1 MRFSALCRRA
11 ALAHA
16 LPSAAA
22 LAQSSGPAGCTTGPA
37 SSCIDPVPA
46 TFLSG
51 SWIQDDSASEWTLV
65 ANNGAPMTFG
75 QVSGTVIVFPP
86 DPNCPTV
93 SYSVDPVSSNYSPS
107 AISYPTEGSTTFQWK
122 AVNPNPSG
130 TCDTF
135 TPVAWMVFQ
144 GTIPNKGN
152 DTGSGTWNN
161 SDQKSGPLAIETNLV
176 ITPSGENVAI
186 DPANGGWG
194 TGVYQTEAQFLQTLM
209 DTKSSDPSD
218 PNKNKFQGRQVYEQA
233 NGLASDQCYNAA
245 VNEGLN
251 NNPTPPFAI
260 LGSVWNVG
268 LSAGNQ
274 YGDDSVGWT
283 TQSIDWYRSHL
294 APSAFPCT
302 AIAPQAMLIVNNI
315 SGYGDSQYATHTL
328 AVTIDY
334 PHGVLVSKDSLSEQ
348 SSY

>member
-16 LPSAAA
+16 LLSAAA

-93 SYSVDPVSSNYSPS
+93 NYSVDPVSSNYSPS

-176 ITPSGENVAI
+176 ITPSGE
-186 DPANGGWG
+186 
-194 TGVYQTEAQFLQTLM
+194 
-209 DTKSSDPSD
+209 K
-218 PNKNKFQGRQVYEQA
+218 
-233 NGLASDQCYNAA
+233 
-245 VNEGLN
+245 
-251 NNPTPPFAI
+251 
-260 LGSVWNVG
+260 
-268 LSAGNQ
+268 
-274 YGDDSVGWT
+274 
-283 TQSIDWYRSHL
+283 RSHRSRKRRL
-294 APSAFPCT
+294 GNRGVPDR
-302 AIAPQAMLIVNNI
+302 
-315 SGYGDSQYATHTL
+315 G
-328 AVTIDY
+328 AVPADADG
-334 PHGVLVSKDSLSEQ
+334 HEVQRSLGPKQEQ
-348 SSY
+348 VPGAAGL